1 MSFWGVVWKD
11 IGCNKEVRIAQFG
24 HPVELTRLCGQS
36 NHNVAVLIGLD
47 QPIGEPLILMV

>member
-11 IGCNKEVRIAQFG
+11 VIKKSELHNSVG

-36 NHNVAVLIGLD
+36 NHNVAILIGLD